1 MMIRFFD
8 IIFSLISILILLP
21 LFVLTSFIL
30 KVTGEGEIFYK
41 QERVGK
47 GGRNFLLYKF
57 ATMKKN
63 SSEIGTGTITIKN
76 DPRVLPIGKILRKTK
91 INELPQL
98 LNIIKGDM
106 SLIGPR
112 PLTHETFSFYDKD
125 AQNIIKSVKPGLS
138 GIGSIAFS
146 NEENILKSEVTSR
159 EFYEKIVSKY
169 KAQLEIWFIDNQSTF
184 KYFSLILLTVIVL
197 LLKNNKL
204 LWFAFKSLPKPP
216 PELENQMYNQ

>member
-1 MMIRFFD
+1 MIRFFD
-8 IIFSLISILILLP
+8 IIFSLISILMLLP
-21 LFVLTSFIL
+21 LFALTSFIL

-112 PLTHETFSFYDKD
+112 PLTDETFSFYDKD

>member
-21 LFVLTSFIL
+21 LLALTSLIL

-112 PLTHETFSFYDKD
+112 PLTNETFSFYDKD

-146 NEENILKSEVTSR
+146 NEENILQSEVTSR

-204 LWFAFKSLPKPP
+204 LWFTFKSLPKPP
-216 PELENQMYNQ
+216 PELVNQIYNQ

>member
-8 IIFSLISILILLP
+8 IIFSLISILMLLP
-21 LFVLTSFIL
+21 LFALTSFIL

-112 PLTHETFSFYDKD
+112 PLTDETFSFYDKD

>member
-1 MMIRFFD
+1 MIRFFD